1 MENSGD
7 RITHLLVLN
16 CGFSCFRRK
25 SVSALCSENC
35 PDDALVSKNRTT
47 GCVVKSG
54 LNLSFEIIISLTRLD
69 GGIPIRSVSTID
81 NHKMDGIG
89 VPSCEFQSACSE
101 IHATKIKT
109 LPASRSGCS
118 LSFKMVH

>member
-89 VPSCEFQSACSE
+89 VPSCEYQNTFSE
-101 IHATKIKT
+101 IHATKIRM
-109 LPASRSGCS
+109 LSASRSGCS